1 MKITAEIDA
10 LLSDNPNGDGYIPTK
25 EGLSEN
31 ELKELHVINNEYK
44 KLYNTNLII
53 F

>member
-10 LLSDNPNGDGYIPTK
+10 LLLDNPNGDGYIPQEDLTK
-25 EGLSEN
+25 DEIEK
-31 ELKELHVINNEYK
+31 LKEINNEYK
-44 KLYNTNLII
+44 KLYGIDLIT

>member
-10 LLSDNPNGDGYIPTK
+10 LLLDNPNGEGYIPQ
-25 EGLSEN
+25 EDLSES
-31 ELKELHVINNEYK
+31 EMKKLKEINDEYK
-44 KLYNTNLII
+44 KLYGIDLIT

>member
-10 LLSDNPNGDGYIPTK
+10 LLLDNPNGNGYIPQ
-25 EGLSEN
+25 EGLSEDELN
-31 ELKELHVINNEYK
+31 KLKEINKEYK
-44 KLYNTNLII
+44 ELYNTDLII